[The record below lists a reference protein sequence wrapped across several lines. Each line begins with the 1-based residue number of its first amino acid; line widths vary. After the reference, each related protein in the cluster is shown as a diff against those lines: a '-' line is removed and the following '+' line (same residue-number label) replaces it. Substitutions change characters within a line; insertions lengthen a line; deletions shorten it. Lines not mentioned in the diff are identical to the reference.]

1 MPLNLYLIK
10 REGGVVDHDEVRSVV
25 VAAPTA
31 AVARQTAKQ
40 FGPGKQSPEAWSP
53 EKASLLK
60 IGVASPRVR
69 AGVVHMDMKNG

>member
-10 REGGVVDHDEVRSVV
+10 REDEAAPDEVRSLV

-40 FGPGKQSPEAWSP
+40 FGPGKQSPEIWSP
-53 EKASLLK
+53 DNASLSK
-60 IGVASPRVR
+60 IGTASPRVR
-69 AGVVHMDMKNG
+69 QGVVHMDVRNG